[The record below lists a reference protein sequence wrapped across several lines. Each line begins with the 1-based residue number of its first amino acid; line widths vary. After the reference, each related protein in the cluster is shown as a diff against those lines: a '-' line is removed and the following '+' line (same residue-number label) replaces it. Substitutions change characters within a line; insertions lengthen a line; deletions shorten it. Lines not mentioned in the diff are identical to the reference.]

1 MNQWL
6 CSACS
11 SYINNLFSPSN
22 YLPQNNV
29 YNQHLTYNRK
39 NLNSVA
45 TWILSSSSC
54 ELCQFILIGF
64 KKKYF
69 SYIGSLDSSQ
79 ILEFLTNNFEPGF
92 LKVHI
97 YGKEDKIK
105 PWPNDEGE
113 VGPRLGIYC
122 ISIQTPLS
130 QNHFSEGQNGFEV
143 CFSLW
148 VDDGMWT
155 FISL

>member
-11 SYINNLFSPSN
+11 SYIDNLFSPSN

-105 PWPNDEGE
+105 PRPNDEGE

-130 QNHFSEGQNGFEV
+130 QNHFSEDQNGFEV